1 MYISV
6 NTSKVKDTKDKEPS
20 VMDIQLINALGHF
33 KLFKCRQE
41 FLNNLDANYEH
52 ACMENVKDKYCMEM
66 YNTITNYNDRNHKPL
81 SNANIRE
88 VIDKLILEQQ
98 AELNNIMVDTFSPQR
113 KKSENMID
121 KVANL
126 TKNKSCYFYNKQ

>member
-1 MYISV
+1 MVTDVTYFTDKSESKSIDEMYISV

-52 ACMENVKDKYCMEM
+52 ACMENVKDKYWTDM
-66 YNTITNYNDRNHKPL
+66 YDTITIIQFEDYR
-81 SNANIRE
+81 SN
-88 VIDKLILEQQ
+88 L
-98 AELNNIMVDTFSPQR
+98 
-113 KKSENMID
+113 
-121 KVANL
+121 
-126 TKNKSCYFYNKQ
+126 